1 AVRALGLDEGTAR
14 LLAATPTLRGA
25 WLTGVVLVL
34 LLAVLAAT
42 ASPRASAAFLALA
55 PVLPV
60 AGVAYAFG
68 PLGDPGREIA
78 AAAPYAALRLLV
90 VRTAVVVSSTLVPGL
105 LLAPFL
111 PPTSWYAVGWLLP
124 ALAMTAVALALAER
138 VAVHLSSVA
147 LTLGWLA
154 AVSWSAV
161 GPRDPAVLTAA
172 PVQLLSVAAIAACA
186 AVLVRH
192 HRTPAPLSSP
202 RSSPPPTSPSPTGA
216 TARSPAWTSPPG
228 RASPACSAPTAP
240 ARRPSCASSPPSWR
254 PTAGAYVCSAVTRP
268 TARSGSR
275 SAAGGAPGRRTPGST
290 AGSPPSR
297 RSTTSPFSRST
308 PRHGPDTTRC
318 GGCSTTWGS
327 ATSPDARSARCP
339 AGCAA
344 ASASRRRS
352 SAGPSSSSST
362 SRRR

>member
-1 AVRALGLDEGTAR
+1 MNAWHLTPDVVRAYAEGRLTAVAALSVDQHVGQCAGCRQAVGATVAPARTDRLWAEIRERVEAPGPTRIERAVRALGLDEGTAR

-192 HRTPAPLSSP
+192 HRTPAPLWSP
-202 RSSPPPTSPSPTGA
+202 R
-216 TARSPAWTSPPG
+216 
-228 RASPACSAPTAP
+228 
-240 ARRPSCASSPPSWR
+240 
-254 PTAGAYVCSAVTRP
+254 
-268 TARSGSR
+268 
-275 SAAGGAPGRRTPGST
+275 
-290 AGSPPSR
+290 
-297 RSTTSPFSRST
+297 
-308 PRHGPDTTRC
+308 
-318 GGCSTTWGS
+318 
-327 ATSPDARSARCP
+327 
-339 AGCAA
+339 
-344 ASASRRRS
+344 
-352 SAGPSSSSST
+352 
-362 SRRR
+362 